1 MLNEIYYPG
10 TLPRETVRYPNTFY
24 NVAYYSTPVF
34 CFFKPG
40 FLRPERRPD
49 VKEAVVLEAVTLI
62 GGYVSF
68 FVTAAV
74 ALLAAAGR
82 GGGVGAAAGAGAA
95 AGGTGLA
102 LGTLD
107 WSAKKR

>member
-1 MLNEIYYPG
+1 MLNEIYYSG
-10 TLPRETVRYPNTFY
+10 TLPRETVKYPNNVY
-24 NVAYYSTPVF
+24 NEAYYSAPVF
-34 CFFKPG
+34 CFFKLG

-49 VKEAVVLEAVTLI
+49 VEEAVVFSPVTLI
-62 GGYVSF
+62 GDVSV

-102 LGTLD
+102 SGTLA
-107 WSAKKR
+107 WSAKRL

>member
-1 MLNEIYYPG
+1 MLNEIYYSG
-10 TLPRETVRYPNTFY
+10 TLPRKTVRYPNNFY
-24 NVAYYSTPVF
+24 NEAYYSAPVF
-34 CFFKPG
+34 CFFKLG

-49 VKEAVVLEAVTLI
+49 VVETVVLEAVTLI
-62 GGYVSF
+62 GGYDSF

-74 ALLAAAGR
+74 MLLAAAGR

-102 LGTLD
+102 LGTFD
-107 WSAKKR
+107 